1 MLKNFF
7 DLSILKT
14 IQLNW
19 HYFGLKGVLHCYIL
33 AAHNLDILRLKGK
46 IIFLKEPH
54 FGIVKIGFPHTGIF
68 DKKYERA
75 IWDNVGEIKIGG
87 DVRLYQGARISNS
100 GIIVFLGGFSMG
112 SSTIVCEKEIVFGNG
127 VLVSWD
133 DLIMDSDF
141 HKIYDA
147 QEMKRVVNNPQK
159 ILIGEHTWIGCRST
173 ILKGTRLANNT
184 IVAAC
189 SCISGE
195 ISRENLV
202 VGDKKKILKENII
215 WKD

>member
-1 MLKNFF
+1 
-7 DLSILKT
+7 
-14 IQLNW
+14 
-19 HYFGLKGVLHCYIL
+19 
-33 AAHNLDILRLKGK
+33 
-46 IIFLKEPH
+46 
-54 FGIVKIGFPHTGIF
+54 
-68 DKKYERA
+68 
-75 IWDNVGEIKIGG
+75 
-87 DVRLYQGARISNS
+87 
-100 GIIVFLGGFSMG
+100 MG